1 MQKDTFLF
9 LALVTFSIFVSFFMH
24 IFLHTSMVTT
34 KVGGEMNLGLVQV
47 VDDQITIQ
55 YLKFLYSE
63 ITADFYISLEAN
75 VI

>member
-1 MQKDTFLF
+1 
-9 LALVTFSIFVSFFMH
+9 
-24 IFLHTSMVTT
+24 MVTT

-55 YLKFLYSE
+55 YLKFLDSE